1 MADGGFKAPPE
12 MISAAASSCDTVA
25 GDVDSQ
31 LAGLKSYVVGLE
43 AWWQGIAQN
52 TFQELMQEY
61 DTYSQM
67 LHNAL
72 TDIASGLRGNYVNY
86 SDTEQQNINTITNIQ
101 QNLSTAKLT

>member
-1 MADGGFKAPPE
+1 MANGFKATPE
-12 MISAAASSCDTVA
+12 MISTAAGSCDSVA
-25 GDVDSQ
+25 GELDSQ
-31 LAGLKSYVVGLE
+31 LAGLKAYVVGME

-86 SDTEQQNINTITNIQ
+86 SDTEQQNVTTITNIQ
-101 QNLSTAKLT
+101 SNLQSANLS